1 MFAGRFEYAIDDKSR
16 VSIPSKFREVLS
28 TNYDMRLILTNLDGC
43 IVAYPYQEWVN
54 IQERISNL
62 GTMKK
67 EARVFLRFYYSGVS
81 ECPIDKLGRILIPQS
96 LKTYANI
103 KKNVAIIGMN
113 RKIEIWAQE
122 TWEEL
127 VKKATSDLEQM
138 VDIVSELG
146 L

>member
-62 GTMKK
+62 GTLKK
-67 EARVFLRFYYSGVS
+67 ESRVFLRFYYSGVS

-96 LKTYANI
+96 LKNYANI

>member
-1 MFAGRFEYAIDDKSR
+1 MFAGRFEYGLDDKSR

-43 IVAYPYQEWVN
+43 IVAYPYQEWLD
-54 IQERISNL
+54 IQERISNRES
-62 GTMKK
+62 MKK
-67 EARVFLRFYYSGVS
+67 EARTFLRFYYSGVS
-81 ECPIDKLGRILIPQS
+81 ECPIDRLGRILIPQT

-103 KKNVAIIGMN
+103 QKNAVIIGMN

-127 VKKATSDLEQM
+127 VRKATADREQM
-138 VDIVSELG
+138 EDVLSELG